1 MSPVEEPPTGTQTG
15 AAADDVRSDVL
26 DLSDLTP
33 GDLDA
38 LPDTALA
45 SALRRVLRDAL
56 SDESVF
62 CAFDSAF
69 ED

>member
-15 AAADDVRSDVL
+15 AADDVRSDVL